1 MFCPR
6 CAADNQDDAKYCR
19 ACGADIHLVP
29 QALTGLL
36 PADLAQSD
44 DKPEKKSKKKKD
56 DEGKLLEKGMEN
68 VFVGLA
74 FLVIFLGGLFYLRG
88 AFFFWVWFIIPSL
101 ACFGEGLGQLLRSRR
116 EYRLLMAR
124 AHGSNELGAAEPPA
138 LYGAPTPALPLVAPD
153 TADMSESPFS
163 VTEATTRHLN
173 RRAGNAAGDLRDG
186 QRGY

>member
-6 CAADNQDDAKYCR
+6 CAAENLDDAKYCR

-36 PADLAQSD
+36 AAEVAQAG
-44 DKPEKKSKKKKD
+44 DKPGKKSKKKD
-56 DEGKLLEKGMEN
+56 DEGRLFEKGMEN

-74 FLVIFLGGLFYLRG
+74 FLLIFLGGLFYMRG
-88 AFFFWVWFIIPSL
+88 AFFLWIWFIIPSL

-116 EYRLLMAR
+116 EHRLLMAHAR
-124 AHGSNELGAAEPPA
+124 AGELGAAESRPLFAPPPHERKLA
-138 LYGAPTPALPLVAPD
+138 APD
-153 TADMSESPFS
+153 TAEMIESPFS

-173 RRAGNAAGDLRDG
+173 SRAGNAPNEF
-186 QRGY
+186 

>member
-19 ACGADIHLVP
+19 ACGADVHLVP
-29 QALTGLL
+29 QALAGLL
-36 PADLAQSD
+36 RAETGQAGA
-44 DKPEKKSKKKKD
+44 KAAKKSKKKD
-56 DEGKLLEKGMEN
+56 DEDKKLLEKGMEN

-116 EYRLLMAR
+116 EHRLLMAR
-124 AHGSNELGAAEPPA
+124 ARALNELGAADASPLFAATQPA
-138 LYGAPTPALPLVAPD
+138 RQLAAPD
-153 TADMSESPFS
+153 TAEIVESPFS

-173 RRAGNAAGDLRDG
+173 SRAGGAQKDF
-186 QRGY
+186 

>member
-6 CAADNQDDAKYCR
+6 CAADNLNDAKYCR

-36 PADLAQSD
+36 PAELTRAEG
-44 DKPEKKSKKKKD
+44 KPEKKSKKK
-56 DEGKLLEKGMEN
+56 DEDGKLLEKGMEN

-74 FLVIFLGGLFYLRG
+74 FLLIVLGGFFYLRG
-88 AFFFWVWFIIPSL
+88 AFFFWVWFIIPAL

-116 EYRLLMAR
+116 EHQLSLASAR
-124 AHGSNELGAAEPPA
+124 ASGELGAAAPRPLFAAPQPA
-138 LYGAPTPALPLVAPD
+138 RQLAAPD
-153 TADMSESPFS
+153 TAEIAESRFS

-173 RRAGNAAGDLRDG
+173 SRAGNAPDEF
-186 QRGY
+186 

>member
-6 CAADNQDDAKYCR
+6 CAAENQTDAKYCR

-36 PADLAQSD
+36 PAVPEQAGE
-44 DKPEKKSKKKKD
+44 KPAKRSRKKKD

-74 FLVIFLGGLFYLRG
+74 FLIIFMGGLFYLRG

-116 EYRLLMAR
+116 EHRLLLAR
-124 AHGSNELGAAEPPA
+124 ARTPNELDAAEPRTLFA
-138 LYGAPTPALPLVAPD
+138 APQAARHLTAPD
-153 TADMSESPFS
+153 TAEMSETPFS

-173 RRAGNAAGDLRDG
+173 SPAGNVPNDL
-186 QRGY
+186 

>member
-6 CAADNQDDAKYCR
+6 CAADNQTDAKYCR

-29 QALTGLL
+29 QALAGLL
-36 PADLAQSD
+36 PAELPPAGA
-44 DKPEKKSKKKKD
+44 KAEKRSKKENADK
-56 DEGKLLEKGMEN
+56 KLLEKGMEN

-116 EYRLLMAR
+116 EYRLLLAR
-124 AHGSNELGAAEPPA
+124 AGALDELGAAEPPA
-138 LYGAPTPALPLVAPD
+138 LYAAPTPARPLAAPD
-153 TADMSESPFS
+153 TAEMSESPFS

-173 RRAGNAAGDLRDG
+173 SRAGNAANDL
-186 QRGY
+186 

>member
-6 CAADNQDDAKYCR
+6 CAADNQPDAKYCR

-29 QALTGLL
+29 QALAGLL
-36 PADLAQSD
+36 PAELPQVGA
-44 DKPEKKSKKKKD
+44 KAEKKSKKDGGDK
-56 DEGKLLEKGMEN
+56 KLLEKGMEN

-116 EYRLLMAR
+116 EHSLLLAR
-124 AHGSNELGAAEPPA
+124 ARAFNELGAAEPPA
-138 LYGAPTPALPLVAPD
+138 LYAAPRAARPLVAPD
-153 TADMSESPFS
+153 TAEMGESPFS

-173 RRAGNAAGDLRDG
+173 SRAGNAANDL
-186 QRGY
+186 

>member
-6 CAADNQDDAKYCR
+6 CAADNLDDAKYCR
-19 ACGADIHLVP
+19 ACGADIHLVS
-29 QALTGLL
+29 QALAGLL
-36 PADLAQSD
+36 PSD
-44 DKPEKKSKKKKD
+44 AARASGKPEKKSKKKD

-101 ACFGEGLGQLLRSRR
+101 ACFGEGLGQLLRSGR
-116 EYRLLMAR
+116 EHRLLMAR
-124 AHGSNELGAAEPPA
+124 ADAANELGAPEPRTLFA
-138 LYGAPTPALPLVAPD
+138 APPSAPQLVAPD
-153 TADMSESPFS
+153 TAEMGDSPFS

-173 RRAGNAAGDLRDG
+173 SRAGNVSNDL
-186 QRGY
+186 

>member
-6 CAADNQDDAKYCR
+6 CGVDNQDDAKYCR

-29 QALTGLL
+29 QALVGLL
-36 PADLAQSD
+36 PAELPGA
-44 DKPEKKSKKKKD
+44 KPEKRSKKKD
-56 DEGKLLEKGMEN
+56 DGDKKLLEKGMEN

-116 EYRLLMAR
+116 EYRLLLAR
-124 AHGSNELGAAEPPA
+124 AHALNDLGAAEPPA
-138 LYGAPTPALPLVAPD
+138 LYAAPQAARQLVAPD
-153 TADMSESPFS
+153 TAEMSESPFS

-173 RRAGNAAGDLRDG
+173 SRAGNAANDL
-186 QRGY
+186 

>member
-36 PADLAQSD
+36 PAEVAQAGG
-44 DKPEKKSKKKKD
+44 KPARRSKKKDKD
-56 DEGKLLEKGMEN
+56 EDGKLLEKGMEN

-88 AFFFWVWFIIPSL
+88 AFFLWVWFIIPSL

-116 EYRLLMAR
+116 EHRLLMAR
-124 AHGSNELGAAEPPA
+124 ARASNEPGAADPRA
-138 LYGAPTPALPLVAPD
+138 LFAAPQAARRLAAPD
-153 TADMSESPFS
+153 TAEMIESPFS

-173 RRAGNAAGDLRDG
+173 SRAGHAPGDL
-186 QRGY
+186 